1 MLEKYCFRIDEVLFR
16 SYADAIEFKQSCE
29 VNDGIEGGEIKR
41 FDGEKMLLDL
51 TSFNF
56 DKCDDRYFIEAVEEE
71 IFEYG
76 RIELK
81 DIQGNPKVFD
91 VNYY

>member
-1 MLEKYCFRIDEVLFR
+1 MLEKYSFRIEEVLFR
-16 SYADAIEFKQSCE
+16 SYADAVEFKQSCE
-29 VNDGIEGGEIKR
+29 ANGCGECEIKR
-41 FDGEKMLLDL
+41 FDGEKMMLDL

-56 DKCDDRYFIEAVEEE
+56 DLCNDRYFLEGVEEE
-71 IFEYG
+71 IFSYG
-76 RIELK
+76 RVELK

>member
-1 MLEKYCFRIDEVLFR
+1 MLEKYKFRIDEVLFR
-16 SYADAIEFKQSCE
+16 SYTDAVEFKQACE
-29 VNDGIEGGEIKR
+29 VDDGIECEIKR

-71 IFEYG
+71 IFDYG
-76 RIELK
+76 RVELK
-81 DIQGNPKVFD
+81 DIKGNPKVFD
-91 VNYY
+91 VDYY